1 MKKILSLV
9 LALSLFANMSI
20 GISAF
25 HEAENY
31 VPITQITREELVNCA
46 LNLAREIVPG
56 VKLTIG
62 ENIIPIY
69 EQTGLLVG
77 YSLEYF
83 QGETPYGFL
92 NLDFRKENP
101 IVDFSISE
109 GCTGIYDN
117 IVSVVEQDEEISA
130 SLEKLDTSTSKQQ
143 TFAPKMY
150 AMGLGTYGISMPNS
164 TMIYT
169 PINAYKIVKT
179 TVSDNDSRSST
190 VAAYDNHADIYSSNY
205 SGTVVT
211 APTYIEQ
218 YSSIDSIISEAYIEN
233 ATGRYACAVLALTEI
248 ANQEGILY
256 NNSIA
261 DTFLELW
268 DYTDTY
274 DSTTEINN
282 GIWYGSTNTN
292 NVRSGMISY
301 VNARGYN
308 CSVTRNNN
316 AAFSFFEDM
325 VDANRSGL
333 LSYWIDVIVYDEDG
347 QHEETQGHTINVFG
361 YCVTRI
367 SGSLTNYI
375 IVADGWTFSPR
386 FLCYSD
392 TEFCANPVGMS
403 FLIT

>member
-9 LALSLFANMSI
+9 LILSLFAHMSI

-25 HEAENY
+25 DEAANY

-46 LNLAREIVPG
+46 LNLARDIVPG

-69 EQTGLLVG
+69 DQTDLLIG

-83 QGETPYGFL
+83 HGETPYGFL

-130 SLEKLDTSTSKQQ
+130 SFEKLITPSAKQQ
-143 TFAPKMY
+143 KFAPKMY
-150 AMGLGTYGISMPNS
+150 AMGLGIYGISVPNS
-164 TMIYT
+164 TTIYT
-169 PINAYKIVKT
+169 PINACKIVKT
-179 TVSDNDSRSST
+179 TVSDSSSQNRT
-190 VAAYDNHADIYSSNY
+190 HVVYDDKKDIYSSSY

-233 ATGRYACAVLALTEI
+233 ATGRYACGVLALTEI

-268 DYTDTY
+268 DYTDTF
-274 DSTTEINN
+274 DFATEIDN
-282 GIWYGSTNTN
+282 GIWYGSTNVSN
-292 NVRSGMISY
+292 MRSGMISY

-308 CSVTRNNN
+308 CSATRNNN
-316 AAFSFFEDM
+316 ASFSFFRDM
-325 VDANRSGL
+325 VDANHSGL
-333 LSYWIDVIVYDEDG
+333 LSYAVEVNVDG
-347 QHEETQGHTINVFG
+347 VAETQGHAINVFG
-361 YCVTRI
+361 YCVTRV
-367 SGSLTNYI
+367 SGTLTNYI

-386 FLCYSD
+386 YLCYSD
-392 TEFCANPVGMS
+392 TEFYGNPIGLS